1 MQNLDDIEKSRFM
14 GFGGELMKKTET
26 ITVRD
31 LLPIKAVQ
39 CQLSGTLVPF
49 YRSCKG
55 EGKRSGKPC
64 EFYIPTYMCRYLCNL
79 GIGVDSHEIKR

>member
-1 MQNLDDIEKSRFM
+1 MKS
-14 GFGGELMKKTET
+14 ET

-31 LLPIKAVQ
+31 LLPVKAVL
-39 CQLSGTLVPF
+39 CHLSGTLVPF

-64 EFYIPTYMCRYLCNL
+64 EFYISTYMCSYLCNL
-79 GIGVDSHEIKR
+79 GVGVDSHETKR